1 MKPTVIPQHCSRAW
15 ALNLTGFSRASFHW
29 SHQCYCDTPVVIILW
44 MFSGKHSCAHMAFSV
59 LLPEPMW
66 AQLIRVMTTPM
77 VLGLYEGSDRFH
89 LSLSFLFQGM
99 PWGWRILQAPWLQMG
114 TKSWLY
120 YGKSHG
126 GDQEIAEM
134 SQKIWKL
141 NLSCLNHYS
150 CFLLNSAKLTNGFL
164 QLLTKHLIS
173 TFILLSRWN
182 FNAYPFFFKKIKPHK
197 FIFLQFW
204 RSEVWSVF
212 H

>member
-1 MKPTVIPQHCSRAW
+1 MGSKFNWLLQSELPLVTSVPLWHTCGHHFVNVFRKALLCPHGLLSPPARTNVGLAHSSDDNTNGVGALWTV
-15 ALNLTGFSRASFHW
+15 
-29 SHQCYCDTPVVIILW
+29 
-44 MFSGKHSCAHMAFSV
+44 
-59 LLPEPMW
+59 
-66 AQLIRVMTTPM
+66 
-77 VLGLYEGSDRFH
+77 RFH
-89 LSLSFLFQGM
+89 LSLSFLFKGM

-141 NLSCLNHYS
+141 NLSCLSHYS
-150 CFLLNSAKLTNGFL
+150 CFLLNSEKLTNGFL